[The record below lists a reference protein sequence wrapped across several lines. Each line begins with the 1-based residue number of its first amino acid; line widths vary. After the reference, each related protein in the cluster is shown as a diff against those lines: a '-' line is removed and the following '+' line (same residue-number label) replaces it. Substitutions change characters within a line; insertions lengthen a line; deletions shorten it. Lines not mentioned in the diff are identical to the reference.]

1 MFIDLKDVFRLG
13 VTKKEL
19 CSSVTTN
26 IRHRNRE
33 ICIYLLRQKFGWTSF
48 NVPLI
53 GMGTW
58 MIEGRSRDAELRAI
72 EALRLGLDLG
82 MNHIDTAEMYGNG
95 RAEELVAE
103 AIAGR
108 RERVFLVSKVLPSN
122 ASYEGTLKACE
133 RSLKRLKT
141 DFLDLYLIHWPSS
154 HYHVKETMRAM
165 EKLVDEGMIKLIG
178 VSNFDLDQL
187 REAQHSLMKHRIAC
201 NQVLYHLAYRAIER
215 DLLPYCTESEIAI
228 VGYSPFGHGSFP
240 SPQSRGGKVLADI
253 AKRHSRTV
261 RQVALNFLTRH
272 PAMFTIPK
280 AGNPNHIRE
289 IGGAVGNWRLSDE
302 DIAAIDSTFPL
313 SSSNKRLEMI

>member
-1 MFIDLKDVFRLG
+1 MNK
-13 VTKKEL
+13 
-19 CSSVTTN
+19 
-26 IRHRNRE
+26 
-33 ICIYLLRQKFGWTSF
+33 LLRRRFGWTGLV
-48 NVPLI
+48 VPVI

-58 MIEGRSRDAELRAI
+58 MIEGRSRDAERRGI

-82 MNHIDTAEMYGNG
+82 MNHIDSAEMYGNG

-103 AIAGR
+103 AVTGR
-108 RERVFLVSKVLPSN
+108 REQVFLVSKVLPSN

-141 DFLDLYLIHWPSS
+141 EFLDLYLIHWPSS
-154 HYHVKETMRAM
+154 EYPIKETMRAM
-165 EKLVDEGMIKLIG
+165 EKLADEGMIKFIG

-187 REAQHSLMKHRIAC
+187 REAQKALKKHRIAC
-201 NQVLYHLAYRAIER
+201 NQVLYHLAYRDIER

-228 VGYSPFGHGSFP
+228 VGYSPFGHGNFP
-240 SPQSRGGKVLADI
+240 PPQSKGGKVLAEI

-261 RQVALNFLTRH
+261 RQVALNFLARH
-272 PAMFTIPK
+272 PALFTIPK
-280 AGNPNHIRE
+280 AGNPDHIRE
-289 IGGAVGNWRLSDE
+289 ISGAVGNWRLTGG